1 MGIELYEHNEKAYRA
16 VRKMLD
22 EKGLAAVVHP
32 TGTGKSFIAFKL
44 CEDEPDKTVCWLGPS
59 EYIFKTQLENLK
71 AADGGEPKNIKF
83 YTYAKLMMMSEAEMA
98 EIRPDIVVYDEF
110 HRAGAQMWSEG
121 VAKLRAMYPA
131 VPALGLSATAV
142 RYLDSQKDMSEV
154 LFDKNIASEMTLG
167 EAIVRGILAAPKYV
181 LAAFVYQNE
190 LERLQHRI
198 ARAQNRAVRDAAER
212 YYEALRRALE
222 KADGLDVIFDKHM
235 ADRTGKY
242 IVFTSNITA
251 MRECMSHVSEW
262 FGRVDPAPHVYSL
275 YSLDPATF
283 ASFDAFKA
291 DRDDSHLR
299 LLFCIDALNEGIHVA
314 DVDGVILFRPT
325 ASPTVYKQQIGRAL
339 SAGKTDTPVIFDI
352 VNNFE
357 GLYSIGSLEEEM
369 RAAITYYNYFGDGEK
384 IVAEQFQLI
393 DEVRDCRELFE
404 KLEETL
410 TASWDAMYSLA
421 RTYHAEYGDLN
432 VPVKYKTP
440 GGYSLGSWL
449 QNQRQVRAGNA
460 EGFLSEERI
469 AKLDELGMRWESVN
483 DVSWAR
489 HYAACRAYHEEHGD
503 LNVPG
508 DYVTDTGVQL
518 GRWII
523 AVRRYRR
530 SGIKSNYFTPERERM
545 LDELGMVWNTPDYLW
560 KRNYAAAKAY
570 HTEHGDLDVPTGY
583 VQDGVKLYNWLASLR
598 KMYRGAPGRRGE
610 LTPEQIAQMDELGMR
625 WKSKNDLAWDRG
637 YAYAKAYYEEHGAAD
652 ADFFYVTADGFKLGV
667 WLSKCREKYAKETLG
682 PEKIRQLEAINMVWS
697 KSRKNDWDECFE
709 KVKEYYLANGNL
721 SIPADYVADG
731 VWLNKW
737 LNEQKQVLLGNRE
750 GKTLTEEQKQK
761 LASVSFTVGGMREIR
776 WQQRYDELLRY
787 YSAHGNSRLPVGY
800 TDSQGTDLHAWLA
813 NQKKRAKDGRM
824 SSERQRLLREVGALS
839 AG

>member
-1 MGIELYEHNEKAYRA
+1 MGIELYPHNEKAYRA
-16 VRKMLD
+16 VRKMLE

-44 CEDEPDKTVCWLGPS
+44 CEDSPDKTVCWLSPS

-71 AADGGEPKNIKF
+71 ATGAAVPQNIKF
-83 YTYAKLMMMSEAEMA
+83 YTYAKLMIMSEAEMA
-98 EIRPDIVVYDEF
+98 EIRPDITVYDEF
-110 HRAGAQMWSEG
+110 HRAGAPMWSEG

-190 LERLQHRI
+190 LERLQRRI

-262 FGRVDPAPHVYSL
+262 FGKVDPTPHVYSL

-325 ASPTVYKQQIGRAL
+325 TSPIVYKQQIGRAL

-410 TASWDAMYSLA
+410 TASWDAMYALA

-489 HYAACRAYHEEHGD
+489 HYAACKAYHEEHGD
-503 LNVPG
+503 LNMPG

-530 SGIKSNYFTPERERM
+530 SGIKSSYFTPERERM
-545 LDELGMVWNTPDYLW
+545 LDELGMIWNTPDYLW
-560 KRNYAAAKAY
+560 DRNYAAAKAY
-570 HTEHGDLDVPTGY
+570 HAEHGDLDVPTGY
-583 VQDGVKLYNWLASLR
+583 IQDGVKLYNWLASLR

-625 WKSKNDLAWDRG
+625 WKSKNDLVWDKG
-637 YAYAKAYYEEHGAAD
+637 YTYAKAYYEEHGAAD
-652 ADFFYVTADGFKLGV
+652 ADVFYVTSDGFKLGM
-667 WLSKCREKYAKETLG
+667 WLSKCREKYAKGTLG
-682 PEKIRQLEAINMVWS
+682 PEKIRQLEAINMVWN

-709 KVKEYYLANGNL
+709 KVREYYLANGDL
-721 SIPADYVADG
+721 SIPPDYVADG
-731 VWLNKW
+731 VWLSKW
-737 LNEQKQVLLGNRE
+737 LNEQKQVLLGNRK

-761 LASVSFTVGGMREIR
+761 LASVSFTVEGNREVR
-776 WQQRYDELLRY
+776 WQQRYNELLRY
-787 YSAHGNSRLPVGY
+787 YSTHGNSRLPVGY
-800 TDSQGTDLHAWLA
+800 TDSQGADLYTWLA
-813 NQKKRAKDGRM
+813 KQKTCAKTGKL
-824 SSERQRLLREVGALS
+824 SSERQRLLREIGALS
-839 AG
+839 AW